1 MVDKELLRNSS
12 LFVAYM
18 GMSGM
23 GEVLISMVGEVLF
36 IMDFHGG
43 LLVLA

>member
-1 MVDKELLRNSS
+1 MIKNYSEILHCLLRIWD
-12 LFVAYM
+12 VWD
-18 GMSGM
+18 